1 MTMIMCL
8 TLCKPPLPSACLGMN
23 DMSTRAGNKAPR
35 RIRNH
40 RIVQLPQLP
49 QVCSDPGQVLYYLSA
64 IVNSS
69 RFPQASGLFDR
80 HCLSPSGP
88 SDLGNLSVVRT
99 DRLSR
104 GSRFRSEEHTSE
116 LQSHSDLVCRLLL
129 EKKKK
134 QH

>member
-1 MTMIMCL
+1 MVVRVN
-8 TLCKPPLPSACLGMN
+8 LCSLQFPSDGLATNVL
-23 DMSTRAGNKAPR
+23 STSDGDKAPR
-35 RIRNH
+35 RSRKH
-40 RIVQLPQLP
+40 RIVQPPQLP

-88 SDLGNLSVVRT
+88 SDLGNLSVVRS

-104 GSRFRSEEHTSE
+104 EEQILMSTP
-116 LQSHSDLVCRLLL
+116 L
-129 EKKKK
+129 
-134 QH
+134 